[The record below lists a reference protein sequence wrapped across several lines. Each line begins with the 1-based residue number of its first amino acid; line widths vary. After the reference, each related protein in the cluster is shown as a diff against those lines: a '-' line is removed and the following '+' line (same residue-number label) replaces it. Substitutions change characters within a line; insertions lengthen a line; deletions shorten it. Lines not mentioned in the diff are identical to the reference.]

1 MRLLRTKVEITTTI
15 VLDDGQ
21 RVQVKYKPIVDHSS
35 YLPRIIAETTRILYE
50 SSEELKI
57 QDIETTATLNKP

>member
-1 MRLLRTKVEITTTI
+1 MRLLRTKVEITTII

-21 RVQVKYKPIVDHSS
+21 RVQVKYKPIIDHSS
-35 YLPRIIAETTRILYE
+35 DLSHTIAETTRILYE
-50 SSEELKI
+50 SSFEFKA